1 MNKTAKD
8 ILHERALTLSQSIEK
23 KEAEKFKLLIFSLGQ
38 EWYGLKLDCVK
49 EVLAVGRV
57 TALPGAPSCIRG
69 LMNLRGAI
77 ISVTEPKRLLG
88 LGEIQT
94 LGPGLGIV
102 VEVEGMNTALL
113 IDNIFGVVEV
123 PVEAVEPPLLTL
135 ERTGEEYLLGEVETE
150 SKLVGIL
157 NPQAILGRS
166 TSKAVELL
174 NHKNL

>member
-8 ILHERALTLSQSIEK
+8 LLHERAITLGQPIEK
-23 KEAEKFKLLIFSLGQ
+23 KEAEKFKLLIFSLAQ
-38 EWYGLKLDCVK
+38 EWYGLKLNCVK

-77 ISVTEPKRLLG
+77 ISVTEPKKLLG
-88 LGEIQT
+88 LGETQT
-94 LGPGLGIV
+94 LGPGLAIV
-102 VEVEGMNTALL
+102 VEVEGVNTALL

-135 ERTGEEYLLGEVETE
+135 ERTGEEYLFGEVETE

-157 NPQAILGRS
+157 NPQVILGRLA
-166 TSKAVELL
+166 SKETETL
-174 NHKNL
+174 NHNHG